1 MEENN
6 LPPNENFYNLLG
18 IENDA
23 DENAIKKA
31 YRKKVLLCH
40 PDKVPNNP
48 EAKELFQ
55 QITKACVILLDRET
69 RENYDCTLKVL
80 T

>member
-31 YRKKVLLCH
+31 YRKKYCYVIQI
-40 PDKVPNNP
+40 K
-48 EAKELFQ
+48 FQ
-55 QITKACVILLDRET
+55 IIQKQK
-69 RENYDCTLKVL
+69 NYFNKLRKHA
-80 T
+80 